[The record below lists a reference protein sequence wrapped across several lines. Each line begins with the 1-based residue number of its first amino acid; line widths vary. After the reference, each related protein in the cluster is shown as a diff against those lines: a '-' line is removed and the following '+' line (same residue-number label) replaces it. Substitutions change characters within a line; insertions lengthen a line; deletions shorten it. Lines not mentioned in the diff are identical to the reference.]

1 LFGFFMPA
9 GAILSPHATARFV
22 ASGNAIGMLMEDGA
36 SALIIGGLDL
46 AQNGTGLSAIGAG
59 TLTLVSVPPNPASIS
74 GNQQDV
80 DLGFGTRATIDDV
93 AHTSIACDAT
103 VLLRGSATCPG
114 T

>member
-1 LFGFFMPA
+1 
-9 GAILSPHATARFV
+9 
-22 ASGNAIGMLMEDGA
+22 
-36 SALIIGGLDL
+36 
-46 AQNGTGLSAIGAG
+46 
-59 TLTLVSVPPNPASIS
+59 
-74 GNQQDV
+74 V